1 MGARSSPITPR
12 SLTSAMPNASNTLMA
27 AASEEA
33 TATICI
39 SNHSPALSKKT
50 SLPKCTFSILNI
62 ELRKSQ
68 KRSRNLEN
76 ETEERKMTEEEGTVT
91 ETGTVGIGMI
101 VIKTVEIVIVTVTA
115 IVIEEIEVIVIATG
129 IGIETVITKIDP
141 GQETRTVTAIVTER
155 KRTVLALAQPKK
167 TRKESVLTTRR
178 VWTEIRKKEG
188 R

>member
-1 MGARSSPITPR
+1 
-12 SLTSAMPNASNTLMA
+12 
-27 AASEEA
+27 
-33 TATICI
+33 
-39 SNHSPALSKKT
+39 
-50 SLPKCTFSILNI
+50 
-62 ELRKSQ
+62 
-68 KRSRNLEN
+68 
-76 ETEERKMTEEEGTVT
+76 MTEEEGTVT
-91 ETGTVGIGMI
+91 ETGTVGIGMT